1 MGNRHFTELNYKQQF
16 IYGVFVSIILLGCFG
31 TIVDAYVGNI
41 DAFID
46 FGYTLA
52 TYITFMLFFNKNKI
66 EKSALALFWI
76 SAISEYGFLITN
88 RVDFDLI
95 FSLLIPIIA
104 FVSMSLKRIIINLIL
119 FYIPLIGIM
128 LYYYYKIPHH
138 FFLHNFKYMFAF
150 FLGHLFMLA
159 YGVFYHLAIDES
171 IKRLKE
177 VNDKN
182 ALLLKEV
189 HHRVKNNLNL
199 MASILG
205 LQARRQD
212 NIDVKNA
219 LSDSQRRI
227 QSMATLH
234 EVLYKN
240 DNNKHHNLKI
250 YIDKLVSN
258 IIACES
264 CCERVEVTTD
274 IDNIKLTLNSMIH
287 FGIMLNEMVTNSIK
301 HSSDKNNI
309 KIDIIFKKNPDNYY
323 FQYCD
328 NSKDILIPKLR
339 NGFGHNLIDLTVE
352 QFNGKMEIDTK
363 NGLCYKMHFSDLE
376 EE

>member
-1 MGNRHFTELNYKQQF
+1 MKSGHFAELNYKQQF
-16 IYGVFVSIILLGCFG
+16 VYGAYVSIILLGCLG
-31 TIVDAYVGNI
+31 TIVDAFVGNI

-52 TYITFMLFFNKNKI
+52 TYITFMLFFNKDKI

-76 SAISEYGFLITN
+76 SALSEYGFLITN

-119 FYIPLIGIM
+119 FYIPLVGIM
-128 LYYYYKIPHH
+128 LYFYYKIPYHL
-138 FFLHNFKYMFAF
+138 FLHNFKYMFAF
-150 FLGHLFMLA
+150 FMAHMFMIA
-159 YGVFYHLAIDES
+159 YGFFYHLAIDES

-177 VNDKN
+177 ANDKN

-212 NIDVKNA
+212 NMDVKKA

-227 QSMATLH
+227 YSMATLH

-240 DNNKHHNLKI
+240 SNDEEHNLKK
-250 YIDKLVSN
+250 YIDKLVNN
-258 IIACES
+258 IVAYASSGEK
-264 CCERVEVTTD
+264 VEITTD
-274 IDNIKLTLNSMIH
+274 IDDIKLTLNSMIH

-309 KIDIIFKKNPDNYY
+309 KIDIIFKKNPNSYF

-328 NSKDILIPKLR
+328 NSKDIQFPKLR

-352 QFNGKMEIDTK
+352 QFNGKMEIDAK

>member
-1 MGNRHFTELNYKQQF
+1 MKSGHFAELNYKQQF
-16 IYGVFVSIILLGCFG
+16 VYGAYVSIILLGCLG
-31 TIVDAYVGNI
+31 TIVDAFVGNI

-52 TYITFMLFFNKNKI
+52 TYITFMLFFNKDKI

-76 SAISEYGFLITN
+76 SALSEYGFLITN
-88 RVDFDLI
+88 KVDFDLI

-119 FYIPLIGIM
+119 FYIPLVGIM
-128 LYYYYKIPHH
+128 LYFYYKISYHL
-138 FFLHNFKYMFAF
+138 FLHNFKYMFAF
-150 FLGHLFMLA
+150 FMAHMFMIA
-159 YGVFYHLAIDES
+159 YGFFYHLAIDES

-177 VNDKN
+177 ANDKN

-212 NIDVKNA
+212 NMDVKKA

-227 QSMATLH
+227 YSMATLH

-240 DNNKHHNLKI
+240 SNDEKI
-250 YIDKLVSN
+250 Y
-258 IIACES
+258 
-264 CCERVEVTTD
+264 R
-274 IDNIKLTLNSMIH
+274 
-287 FGIMLNEMVTNSIK
+287 
-301 HSSDKNNI
+301 
-309 KIDIIFKKNPDNYY
+309 
-323 FQYCD
+323 
-328 NSKDILIPKLR
+328 
-339 NGFGHNLIDLTVE
+339 
-352 QFNGKMEIDTK
+352 
-363 NGLCYKMHFSDLE
+363 
-376 EE
+376 